1 MQTGRTGYI
10 FLGVLATLLMGL
22 LIVSGRPT
30 SGTPVSAEP
39 TPYRLFP
46 ELTDPAQII
55 GMELTLTATSQQIAI
70 VVEEDGLTWRLR
82 DAPYTLLEPEGP
94 RLARD
99 LLGLMVSLRQLRGG
113 QAADFGLLPNAQ
125 YVVRFQRDDLR
136 IVTLYIGNQT
146 STGEGYYVAFSPES
160 AIVDVVSTQWVDN
173 FVLTMVTLQ
182 PLSAQPLAVPS
193 EVPN

>member
-1 MQTGRTGYI
+1 MWAGRTGYLLLGAVAA
-10 FLGVLATLLMGL
+10 FLLGL

-30 SGTPVSAEP
+30 SERPVLVEP

-55 GMELTLTATSQQIAI
+55 GMELTLTATRQQIAV

-82 DAPYTLLEPEGP
+82 DAPYTLLKPEGP

-125 YVVRFQRDDLR
+125 YVVRFQKDDLR
-136 IVTLYIGNQT
+136 IVTLYIGDQT
-146 STGEGYYVAFSPES
+146 PTGEGYYVAFSPES
-160 AIVDVVSTQWVDN
+160 AIVEVVSTQWVDN
-173 FVLTMVTLQ
+173 FVLTMLTFE